1 MNSKNRN
8 DYLEAIHA
16 SNPRWNRSVTL
27 EEVIQRQRKLNQ
39 SLGIENAYLGM
50 SFSNLKA
57 LGHGLRG

>member
-16 SNPRWNRSVTL
+16 SKPRWNRSVTL

-39 SLGIENAYLGM
+39 SLGIENPYLGM
-50 SFSNLKA
+50 SFSELKA

>member
-1 MNSKNRN
+1 MNSKNWN

-16 SNPRWNRSVTL
+16 SKPRWNRSVTL

-39 SLGIENAYLGM
+39 SLGIENAYLCM

>member
-16 SNPRWNRSVTL
+16 SKPRWNRSVTL
-27 EEVIQRQRKLNQ
+27 EEVIQRQRKLSQ
-39 SLGIENAYLGM
+39 SLGIENPYLGM

>member
-1 MNSKNRN
+1 MNSKNWN

-16 SNPRWNRSVTL
+16 SKPRWNRPITL

-39 SLGIENAYLGM
+39 SLGIENPYLGM

>member
-1 MNSKNRN
+1 MNSKNWN

-16 SNPRWNRSVTL
+16 SKPRWNRSVTL

-39 SLGIENAYLGM
+39 SLGIENPYLGM

>member
-1 MNSKNRN
+1 MNSKNWN

-16 SNPRWNRSVTL
+16 SKPRWNRSVTL

-39 SLGIENAYLGM
+39 SLGIENPYLGM
-50 SFSNLKA
+50 SFSDLKA

>member
-8 DYLEAIHA
+8 DYLEASHA
-16 SNPRWNRSVTL
+16 SKPRWNRSVTL

-39 SLGIENAYLGM
+39 SLGIENPYLGM
-50 SFSNLKA
+50 SFSELKA

>member
-16 SNPRWNRSVTL
+16 SKPRWNRSVTL

-39 SLGIENAYLGM
+39 SLGIENPYLGM

>member
-16 SNPRWNRSVTL
+16 SKPRWNRSVTL

-39 SLGIENAYLGM
+39 SLGIKNPYLGM
-50 SFSNLKA
+50 SFSELKA

>member
-39 SLGIENAYLGM
+39 SLGIENPYLGM
-50 SFSNLKA
+50 SFINLKA